1 MAKIRATKFASG
13 GLVGG
18 STVGDQMPAMLQSGE
33 FVLSRDAV
41 RNIGVEAA
49 EAINAGS
56 TAGVTVN
63 INAPLVDETV
73 RDSILPSI
81 EKALRLNTA

>member
-1 MAKIRATKFASG
+1 
-13 GLVGG
+13 
-18 STVGDQMPAMLQSGE
+18 MPAMLQSGE

-56 TAGVTVN
+56 PAGVTVN

>member
-1 MAKIRATKFASG
+1 
-13 GLVGG
+13 
-18 STVGDQMPAMLQSGE
+18 
-33 FVLSRDAV
+33 VLSRDAV